1 VSLHVV
7 LINPR
12 ATDYPRIQQKS
23 YAPLNL
29 LYIGALLEQD
39 GHRVE
44 VMDLNATLID
54 DLEVK
59 RLIDAARADVYAFP
73 YFSEIASQNLWLS
86 ELCRAANPDAWIVMG
101 GPGASPI
108 PVQCLEQFP
117 EVDAI
122 VRGEGEWTMQELVQR
137 KERGD
142 GLHGCLG
149 VTFRADD
156 GAIVQ
161 NDSRPVENDLDRLP
175 FPAHHLVQ
183 DCYDRGL
190 YYALLEAE
198 RPVGGIVTS
207 RGCPFSC
214 GFCYNTVA
222 RYRMRSPEGI
232 LEELTFMHDKLG
244 VSFVE
249 FNDILFTA
257 NRARA
262 ERVFELLIAEK
273 LPIRFAFKARAPEI
287 TDRFVSLAKQAGAV
301 QIGFGVES
309 ADQDILERMNK
320 KTTVEQ
326 CARGIEIVRRHGVRC
341 HTGYVL
347 GYPGETP
354 DTLRTTVDFIIKTK
368 PTTVTID
375 VLLPYPDTPVYH
387 EAKADGTLVGEWS
400 PHMTEYP
407 WVKLPWIRRREDLEK
422 ARNWAVSRVFFRPFY
437 AAQFGSLIARGMNGT
452 LARYMAQET
461 RLAVQPK
468 LDLATRAIGW

>member
-1 VSLHVV
+1 VSLTIQ

-12 ATDYPRIQQKS
+12 ATDYPKIQQKS

-29 LYIGALLEQD
+29 LYIGAVLEQS
-39 GHRVE
+39 GHV
-44 VMDLNATLID
+44 VTVLDMNATGD
-54 DLEVK
+54 DDEVVRRK
-59 RLIDAARADVYAFP
+59 IEAAAADLYAFP
-73 YFSEIASQNLWLS
+73 YFSEIAAQNLWLS
-86 ELCRAANPDAWIVMG
+86 ELCRAANPRALIIMG

-122 VRGEGEWTMQELVQR
+122 VRGEGEWTMDEVAAR
-137 KERGD
+137 RARGE
-142 GLHGCLG
+142 GLLGCLG

-156 GAIVQ
+156 GTIVQ
-161 NDSRPVENDLDRLP
+161 NDGRPVDPDLDRLP
-175 FPAHHLVQ
+175 LPAHHLVQ
-183 DCYDRGL
+183 ECYDKGL

-214 GFCYNTVA
+214 GFCYNTVKK
-222 RYRMRSPEGI
+222 YRMRSPENI
-232 LEELTFMHDKLG
+232 LEELTFLHERLG

-257 NRARA
+257 NKARA

-287 TDRFVSLAKQAGAV
+287 TDDFVALAKRAGAV

-309 ADQDILERMNK
+309 ADQDILDRMHK
-320 KTTVEQ
+320 KTTVAE
-326 CARGIEIVRRHGVRC
+326 CANGIATVRRHGVRC

-354 DTLRTTVDFIIKTK
+354 DTLRTTIDFIIKTK
-368 PTTVTID
+368 PTTLTID

-387 EAKADGTLVGEWS
+387 EAIAAGTLVGEWS
-400 PHMTEYP
+400 PHMPEYP
-407 WVKLPWIRRREDLEK
+407 WVRLPWIRRRDDLER
-422 ARNWAVSRVFFRPFY
+422 ARAWAMNRVFFRPHY
-437 AAQFGSLIARGMNGT
+437 MGQFATMITRGMNAHLG
-452 LARYMAQET
+452 RYLVQET
-461 RLAVQPK
+461 KLALAPQF
-468 LDLATRAIGW
+468 DLATRAIGW

>member
-1 VSLHVV
+1 MPISVL

-12 ATDYPRIQQKS
+12 ATDYPKIQQKS

-29 LYIGALLEQD
+29 LYLGAVLERD
-39 GHRVE
+39 GHQVS
-44 VMDLNATLID
+44 VLDMNATQLG
-54 DLEVK
+54 
-59 RLIDAARADVYAFP
+59 DAAVAQAISTARADVYAFP
-73 YFSEIASQNLWLS
+73 YFSEIAAQCLWLS
-86 ELCRAANPDAWIVMG
+86 TLCREANPSATVIMG

-108 PVQCLEQFP
+108 PIQCLEQFP
-117 EVDAI
+117 EVNAI
-122 VRGEGEWTMQELVQR
+122 VRGEGEWTLQEIAARLD
-137 KERGD
+137 RGE
-142 GLHGCLG
+142 GLRGCLG
-149 VTFRADD
+149 VTYRDSE
-156 GAIVQ
+156 GIVT
-161 NDSRPVENDLDRLP
+161 NDARPVVADLDALP

-183 DCYDRGL
+183 GSYDRNE

-214 GFCYNTVA
+214 GFCYNTVK
-222 RYRMRSPEGI
+222 RYRMRSPENI
-232 LEELTFMHDKLG
+232 LEELTFQYEKLK

-287 TDRFVSLAKQAGAV
+287 TDAFVSLAKRAGAV

-309 ADQDILERMNK
+309 ADQGILDRMNK
-320 KTTVEQ
+320 KTRVEE

-354 DTLRTTVDFIIKTK
+354 DTLRTTVDFILKTR
-368 PTTVTID
+368 PTTLTID

-400 PHMTEYP
+400 PQMTEYP
-407 WVKLPWIRRREDLEK
+407 WVRLPWIRRREELEA
-422 ARNWAVSRVFFRPFY
+422 ARTWAMNRVFFRPHY
-437 AAQFGSLIARGMNGT
+437 VKEFGSMIARGLNTT
-452 LARYMAQET
+452 LFRYMLQET
-461 RLAVQPK
+461 KLAVTPQF
-468 LDLATRAIGW
+468 DRASRAIGW